1 MFFYNIYMD
10 SQKLLFLDSEKA
22 QSNNIFVLDKMIS
35 GVYKLVSFTY
45 TNNIYNVTDNN
56 NKIYWN
62 ENGINKETMLD
73 NGYYD
78 SSDFTSHVLSKLGTD
93 GSGTINVSLDSNTR
107 KFTITNSLN
116 FYFTFGSNTKNSA
129 RRLLGFNA
137 EDGSNN
143 TSQTSNNVID
153 INTCKNVFITIEQDD
168 HRLIEGI
175 EFFNSSLVISGSSDF
190 GETFRYIDIDNFG
203 QYIKVK
209 KTKRLKLL
217 FHDTSNNSINLNSE
231 YQIILKKM

>member
-1 MFFYNIYMD
+1 MD
-10 SQKLLFLDSEKA
+10 NQKLLFLDSEKA
-22 QSNNIFVLDKMIS
+22 QSNNIFVLDNKIS

-45 TNNIYNVTDNN
+45 TNNIYNITDNN

-62 ENGINKETMLD
+62 ENGSNLTTTLD
-73 NGYYD
+73 TGYFD
-78 SSDFTSHVLSKLGTD
+78 SSDFTSHLLSKLQAS
-93 GSGTINVSLDSNTR
+93 GSGTINVSLDSNT
-107 KFTITNSLN
+107 KKYTITNSLN
-116 FYFTFGSNTKNSA
+116 FYFKFGSNTSNSA
-129 RRLLGFNA
+129 RKLLGFNA

-143 TSQTSNNVID
+143 TSQTSDNAID

-168 HRLIEGI
+168 HRLVEGI
-175 EFFNSSLVISGSSDF
+175 DFFNSSLVISGSSDF
-190 GETFRYIDIDNFG
+190 GETFRYIDIDNFS

-209 KTKRLKLL
+209 KTKKLKLS